1 MIKQFIQDVEFGPV
15 YAELALC
22 STSRMLLRVLNEN
35 KQLQSARY
43 GLSLNRED
51 SRLYLGRARYLA
63 EQPVDEGYSNPQD
76 LPLAAYIS
84 VLQSVQE
91 DDSVWAFLKE
101 VADGRY
107 EGFTVATQL
116 ARHYSRIRPAVSVS

>member
-22 STSRMLLRVLNEN
+22 STSRMLLRVLDEN
-35 KQLQSARY
+35 KQLQSARHS
-43 GLSLNRED
+43 LSINRED
-51 SRLYLGRARYLA
+51 SGLYLGRARYLA

-91 DDSVWAFLKE
+91 DDSVWAFLKG
-101 VADGRY
+101 VAEGRY
-107 EGFTVATQL
+107 EGFPVASHL
-116 ARHYSRIRPAVSVS
+116 ARHYSRIRPTALVS